1 LVSATT
7 TTDPMLQRVTNALA
21 HEFRTLR
28 GAFYRR
34 LSHSRRQE
42 AEIVDQFH
50 KLYFDARAYNMTWR
64 NTFWMGH
71 QVLKCPLDLWQ
82 YQEILH
88 DLRPDLIVETGTAFG
103 GSALFLAHALDLI
116 GTGRVITVDVE
127 PRSGRPEHERITYIA
142 GSSIDPQVT
151 QPIFDAA
158 ARAKTVMVILD
169 SDHRR
174 DHVLAELRML
184 GPLVTPGSF
193 LIVEDTNLNGHPVE
207 PHYGPGPMEAVNAFL
222 SERRD
227 FEIDPR
233 WEKFFLSFSP
243 RGYLRRRRS
252 ER

>member
-1 LVSATT
+1 
-7 TTDPMLQRVTNALA
+7 MLHKLTRAVA
-21 HEFRTLR
+21 HEIRTLR
-28 GAFYRR
+28 GAIYRR
-34 LSHSRRQE
+34 LSNSRRQE

-50 KLYFDARAYNMTWR
+50 RLYFDARAYNMTWR

-88 DLRPDLIVETGTAFG
+88 DLRPDLVVETGTAFG

-142 GSSIDPQVT
+142 GSSVDPRVT
-151 QPIFDAA
+151 GPIFEAA
-158 ARAKTVMVILD
+158 SRAKTVMVILD

-174 DHVLAELRML
+174 DHVLAELRTL
-184 GPLVTPGSF
+184 GPLVTAGSF

-207 PHYGPGPMEAVNAFL
+207 PNYGPGPMEAVNAFL
-222 SERRD
+222 SERGD

-243 RGYLRRRRS
+243 RGYLRRRAAR
-252 ER
+252 

>member
-1 LVSATT
+1 
-7 TTDPMLQRVTNALA
+7 MLQKLTRAVA
-21 HEFRTLR
+21 HEIRTLR

-34 LSHSRRQE
+34 LSHTRAQE

-50 KLYFDARAYNMTWR
+50 RLYFDARAYNMTWR

-103 GSALFLAHALDLI
+103 GSTLFLAHTLDLL
-116 GTGRVITVDVE
+116 GAGRVMTVDLE
-127 PRSGRPEHERITYIA
+127 PRSGRPTHERITYIT
-142 GSSIDPQVT
+142 GSSVDPKVL
-151 QPIFDAA
+151 QPVFDAA
-158 ARAKTVMVILD
+158 ARARTVMVILD

-174 DHVLAELRML
+174 EHVLAELRTL

-207 PHYGPGPMEAVNAFL
+207 PHYGPGPMEALDAFL
-222 SERRD
+222 AERDD

-233 WEKFFLSFSP
+233 WEKFFLSFNP
-243 RGYLRRRRS
+243 RGFLRRRS
-252 ER
+252 SSGDTVPL

>member
-1 LVSATT
+1 
-7 TTDPMLQRVTNALA
+7 MLQKITRALA
-21 HEFRTLR
+21 HEIRTLR

-34 LSHSRRQE
+34 LSNTRRQE

-50 KLYFDARAYNMTWR
+50 RLYFDARAYNMTWR

-103 GSALFLAHALDLI
+103 GSALFLAHALDLL
-116 GTGRVITVDVE
+116 GTGRVISIDLE
-127 PRSGRPEHERITYIA
+127 PRSGRPEHERITYVA
-142 GSSIDPQVT
+142 GSSIDPQIT
-151 QPIFDAA
+151 KSIEDAA
-158 ARAKTVMVILD
+158 AKAKTVMVILD

-174 DHVLAELRML
+174 DHVLAELRTL

-207 PHYGPGPMEAVNAFL
+207 PAHGPGPMEAVNTFL
-222 SERRD
+222 SERHD

-243 RGYLRRRRS
+243 RGYLQRRKGR
-252 ER
+252 